1 MLLIFRI
8 NSLECFMR
16 SMREEVNL
24 LRKRR
29 RKRKINSLSMDLGLR
44 REMLGLLNLAKILI
58 EVLASRLSKV
68 YKK

>member
-1 MLLIFRI
+1 
-8 NSLECFMR
+8 MR